1 MKISDLDKQRI
12 QVQLGR
18 VPRDIVAISFR
29 GACGNP
35 AVVMTEPRLADGTPF
50 PTLYYLTCPKLN
62 SEIGTLESIG
72 FMKELEDLIANDK
85 ELKSSYQQAHLSYI
99 KERQALA
106 DVAEIRGVSAG
117 GMPERVKCLHALV
130 AHSLAKGT
138 GVNPIG
144 DIALERIGNWCKT
157 PCVREED
164 LS

>member
-1 MKISDLDKQRI
+1 VKISNLDKQRI
-12 QVQLGR
+12 KVQLGR
-18 VPRDIVAISFR
+18 APRDIVAISFR

-35 AVVMTEPRLADGTPF
+35 AVVMTKPRLADGTPF
-50 PTLYYLTCPKLN
+50 PTLYYLTCPRLN

-72 FMKELEDLIANDK
+72 FMKELEDLIANDE
-85 ELKSSYQQAHLSYI
+85 ELKSSYQRAHQSYI
-99 KERQALA
+99 KERHALA
-106 DVAEIRGVSAG
+106 EVAEIAEVSAG

-130 AHSLAKGT
+130 AHSLAKGA

-144 DIALERIGNWCKT
+144 DIVLERIGNWCHA